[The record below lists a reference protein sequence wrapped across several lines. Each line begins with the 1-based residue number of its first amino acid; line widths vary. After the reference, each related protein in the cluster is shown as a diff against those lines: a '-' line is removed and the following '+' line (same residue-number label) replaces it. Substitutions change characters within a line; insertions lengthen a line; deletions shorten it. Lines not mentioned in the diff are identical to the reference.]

1 MADTKTVYARTT
13 GSDGHGD
20 GTLYEPYRTF
30 RRAIRDVP
38 HVIPQGF
45 IYVVDI
51 TGIGV
56 EQLPPNY
63 QFPAIVAPQKLN
75 FSTDGSVPFPF
86 LFGSSF
92 NVRAFPQPASNIPLA
107 DTTVPAAGY
116 NVSDD
121 PVTGLT
127 IITTLTPRL
136 SWAADSLKGK
146 FFTQDG
152 NDLATCVIY
161 GSDATHLRVCTDL
174 DSVRPGADLAIV
186 ETSATLQADFTL
198 AGDDLGAIQMM
209 NCPHMALQGLTLRAT
224 GPLAADSNAFGFTI
238 GSQPVMSMCEVDGLG
253 TQTVGA
259 NFLPFACVLSKHIGA
274 DGSSFTAI
282 SCLIQDAFFF
292 AAGPAG
298 CFFLSCVLDRCSAIG
313 AVPVQTTLG
322 NYPAAGIDIRLCLF
336 RDGVDPNGAIWAL
349 NGGVISVQNVRIDN
363 GAGPGITSEGG
374 SFTVL
379 DTVAGTGNAGVGVRV
394 LDGAIVRVADD
405 PLGVGTTITGTD
417 GDMKV
422 GQLPVRSWLNFRD
435 PAANPPVGMPIM
447 NEYDLK
453 IPFNAV
459 SGTPGGDEETGVGTG
474 GHSGSRLF
482 ERPRPP
488 TPPPSATPTSSATS
502 VSRKGSA
509 TWRIPR
515 SSAALQ
521 SATTTTSTDITTS
534 TARYRG

>member
-13 GSDGHGD
+13 GSDEHGD

-63 QFPAIVAPQKLN
+63 QFPAIVAPQSLN

-86 LFGSSF
+86 LVGSSF

-107 DTTVPAAGY
+107 DTTVPAADI
-116 NVSDD
+116 VSIIPD
-121 PVTGLT
+121 PITGLVT
-127 IITTLTPRL
+127 VTVDPARP
-136 SWAADSLKGK
+136 SWDADNLKGK

-152 NDLATCVIY
+152 NDRATCVIY
-161 GSDATHLRVCTDL
+161 GSDATQLLVCTKL
-174 DSVRPGADLAIV
+174 DSVRPDADLAIV
-186 ETSATLQADFTL
+186 ETSATLQADFTF
-198 AGDDLGAIQMM
+198 AGDGLGAIQMM

-224 GPLAADSNAFGFTI
+224 GPLAADFNAFGFTI
-238 GSQPVMSMCEVDGLG
+238 GSQPVMSMCDVDGLG

-259 NFLPFACVLSKHIGA
+259 NFLPFACVLRKHIGA
-274 DGSSFTAI
+274 DGSSFTAR

-298 CFFLSCVLDRCSAIG
+298 CFFLSCVLDRCRAIG

-322 NYPAAGIDIRLCLF
+322 NYPAAGIDIGFCLF
-336 RDGVDPNGAIWAL
+336 RDGVDPNGSIWAL
-349 NGGVISVQNVRIDN
+349 NGGVVSVQNVRFDN
-363 GAGPGITSEGG
+363 GAGPGINAEGG

-379 DTVAGTGNAGVGVRV
+379 DTVAGTGNADVGVRV
-394 LDGAIVRVADD
+394 IDGAIVRVVDD
-405 PLGVGTTITGTD
+405 TTDITGVG
-417 GDMKV
+417 GDMQV

-435 PAANPPVGMPIM
+435 PANPPVGMPIK

-459 SGTPGGDEETGVGTG
+459 SGTPGGDEETGPGTG
-474 GHSGSRLF
+474 GRSGSRLF
-482 ERPRPP
+482 QRPRPP

-534 TARYRG
+534 TARSRG

>member
-1 MADTKTVYARTT
+1 
-13 GSDGHGD
+13 
-20 GTLYEPYRTF
+20 
-30 RRAIRDVP
+30 
-38 HVIPQGF
+38 VIPQGF

-63 QFPAIVAPQKLN
+63 QFPPIVAPQKSN
-75 FSTDGSVPFPF
+75 FSTAGSVPFPF

-107 DTTVPAAGY
+107 DTTVPAADY
-116 NVSDD
+116 NVSED

-127 IITTLTPRL
+127 SIETGTLRP
-136 SWAADSLKGK
+136 SWAADNLKGK

-152 NDLATCVIY
+152 NDRATCVIY
-161 GSDATHLRVCTDL
+161 GSDDTHLRLCTDL
-174 DSVRPGADLAIV
+174 RSVLPDRDLAIV
-186 ETSATLQADFTL
+186 ETSATLQADFTE
-198 AGDDLGAIQMM
+198 AGDGFRLGAIQMM

-224 GPLAADSNAFGFTI
+224 GPLAARVNAFGFTI
-238 GSQPVMSMCEVDGLG
+238 GSQPVMSMCDVDGLG

-259 NFLPFACVLSKHIGA
+259 NFWPFACVLSKSIGA
-274 DGSSFTAI
+274 DGSSFTAE
-282 SCLIQDAFFF
+282 SCLIQEAFFF

-298 CFFLSCVLDRCSAIG
+298 CFFLGCVLDRCSAIG

-322 NYPAAGIDIRLCLF
+322 NYPAAGIDIGFCLF

-363 GAGPGITSEGG
+363 GAGPGITAQGG

-394 LDGAIVRVADD
+394 IDGAIVRVVDD
-405 PLGVGTTITGTD
+405 TTDITGAD
-417 GDMKV
+417 GDMQV
-422 GQLPVRSWLNFRD
+422 GQLPPRSWLNFRN
-435 PAANPPVGMPIM
+435 PAANPPNGMPIK

-459 SGTPGGDEETGVGTG
+459 SGTPGGDEETGAGG

-482 ERPRPP
+482 QRPLDPGE
-488 TPPPSATPTSSATS
+488 A
-502 VSRKGSA
+502 
-509 TWRIPR
+509 R
-515 SSAALQ
+515 S
-521 SATTTTSTDITTS
+521 TR
-534 TARYRG
+534 TASLLTRTRAQAW